1 MSMKTRNWL
10 AALAVIAASQSDVYG
25 LTPPSESDG
34 PIKLLGCIVS
44 PQGVLEAEVDSQVD
58 DDMNC
63 NIRCNYEIAERMF
76 SYTFSVTIPK
86 RFHGRVGQFNTSTAR
101 PGNYSGEVGT
111 CKKN

>member
-1 MSMKTRNWL
+1 MKTRNWL
-10 AALAVIAASQSDVYG
+10 AGLAVIAASQSDVYG
-25 LTPPSESDG
+25 LTPISDSDG
-34 PIKLLGCIVS
+34 PIKLLACIVS
-44 PQGVLEAEVDSQVD
+44 PQGMLEAEVDSQVE

-86 RFHGRVGQFNTSTAR
+86 RFHGRVGQFNTSTGK

-111 CKKN
+111 CSKN